1 MLIKIGEKMDWTNII
16 TALIGA
22 ILAGGIS
29 VPLTIRQI
37 RKKGN
42 LENESLAI
50 ETLSRVISELKEERM
65 VMKEEIEK
73 LKQENEALRREKED
87 KAEENAS
94 CKNAMCL
101 HWACILRFPGIGRG
115 DEYYQEH
122 HADPAMGGDY
132 EPVNN
137 LLKLYGAEKKKRAE
151 IQKEKIANDQA
162 SCTD

>member
-1 MLIKIGEKMDWTNII
+1 MEWNSII
-16 TALIGA
+16 IALISA
-22 ILAGGIS
+22 ILGGGITI
-29 VPLTIRQI
+29 PFTIRQI

-50 ETLSRVISELKEERM
+50 ETLSQVIEQLKADIASK
-65 VMKEEIEK
+65 KEEIE
-73 LKQENEALRREKED
+73 ALRTEREELRCEKED

-101 HWACILRFPGIGRG
+101 HWGCILRFPGIGRG
-115 DEYYQEH
+115 DEYYKEH

-132 EPVNN
+132 EPINN
-137 LLKLYGAEKKKRAE
+137 LLKLYGSEKKRRAE
-151 IQKEKIANDQA
+151 IEKAKIADDQA